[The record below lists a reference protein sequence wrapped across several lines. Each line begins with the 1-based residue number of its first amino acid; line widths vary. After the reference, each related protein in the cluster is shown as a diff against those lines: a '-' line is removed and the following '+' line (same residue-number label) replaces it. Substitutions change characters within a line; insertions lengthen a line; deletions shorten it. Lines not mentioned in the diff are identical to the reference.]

1 MSLTEIMS
9 AAGLTFYPI
18 VALVLFLFAFGMV
31 LARLLSE
38 RNGETYERYAHLPL
52 EGDEPMHS
60 PARTSVPNSPAP
72 VRHGD
77 AP

>member
-38 RNGETYERYAHLPL
+38 RNAQTYERYAHLPL
-52 EGDEPMHS
+52 EGDEPMPS
-60 PARTSVPNSPAP
+60 PTPVPNSPAP